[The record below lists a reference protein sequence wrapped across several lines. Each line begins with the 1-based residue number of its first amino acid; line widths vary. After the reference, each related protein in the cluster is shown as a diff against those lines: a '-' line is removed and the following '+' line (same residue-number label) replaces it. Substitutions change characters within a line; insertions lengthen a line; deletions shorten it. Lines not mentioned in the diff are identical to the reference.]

1 MRSQLSLLAITAATV
16 SAIPQSQIS
25 KRDNIN
31 DENGNI
37 KITFSDETV
46 KIGTV
51 KIDEIIAGLSKACS
65 TQGQCD
71 TSTIDFQGQL
81 IAAGRGSSVD
91 DITVHVEPSGAYPT
105 WIHNG
110 LIDGLAAAVK
120 AVAECEDITNTPT
133 CPNPA
138 VYCPAEPITVN
149 ECTVPQ
155 YWGINYQ
162 DKDAANAAPPF
173 IGSDLTIEVDNGGFC
188 GKLLTS
194 MSAVAGAVHG
204 VAGGI
209 FTLLSLACK
218 D

>member
-1 MRSQLSLLAITAATV
+1 MTPTAT
-16 SAIPQSQIS
+16 S
-25 KRDNIN
+25 KLHVCLHPSPSHSTIL
-31 DENGNI
+31 
-37 KITFSDETV
+37 TTSVSDETV
-46 KIGTV
+46 KLGTV
-51 KIDEIIAGLSKACS
+51 KIDDIIGGLAKACS

-71 TSTIDFQGQL
+71 TSTIDFKGQL
-81 IAAGRGSSVD
+81 VAAGLGSEVD
-91 DITVHVEPSGAYPT
+91 DITVSVEPSGAYPT

-138 VYCPAEPITVN
+138 VYCPAKPFTVT

-162 DKDAANAAPPF
+162 DKNAANSAPPF
-173 IGSDLTIEVDNGGFC
+173 IGSDLTMKIDNGGFC
-188 GKLLTS
+188 TKLLSS
-194 MSAVAGAVHG
+194 MGAVAGAVSG
-204 VAGGI
+204 VGGGI